1 MTDPRVFYNK
11 EDLWRVARSSAQG
24 PASPMSPYYTIMKL
38 PEVGQKEEFIL
49 MVPFTPAR
57 KNNMIAWMA
66 ARCDAPN
73 YGKVTVFTFP
83 KQKLVYG
90 PQQIESRID
99 QDPTISQ
106 QLTLWG
112 QVGSSV
118 LRGTLLVVPIGN
130 AVMYIEPLYLAAQS
144 GGALPQ
150 LKRVIVAYSDQVVMS
165 DTLDDALSQI
175 FGTNISTQT
184 AQALPTLKPK
194 VEGEKLVTSVKGGAP
209 TAPAAPSAADLAQF
223 KALTQQANQQY
234 ERALELLKQGDW
246 AGYGSEIKRLGQTL
260 NQLASQSQ

>member
-1 MTDPRVFYNK
+1 MT
-11 EDLWRVARSSAQG
+11 
-24 PASPMSPYYTIMKL
+24 PYYTIMKL
-38 PEVGQKEEFIL
+38 PEVGKEEEFIL

-150 LKRVIVAYSDQVVMS
+150 LKRVIVSYSDQVVMS
-165 DTLDDALSQI
+165 STLDDALSQI
-175 FGTNISTQT
+175 FGADISTQQ

-194 VEGEKLVTSVKGGAP
+194 VAGEKLVTSVPG
-209 TAPAAPSAADLAQF
+209 APAAPAAAARAPANLQQMRDLSR
-223 KALTQQANQQY
+223 QASQQY
-234 ERALELLKQGDW
+234 ERALQLLKQGDW
-246 AGYGSEIKRLGQTL
+246 AGYGNEIKKLGQTL
-260 NQLASQSQ
+260 NQLSTLQR

>member
-1 MTDPRVFYNK
+1 
-11 EDLWRVARSSAQG
+11 
-24 PASPMSPYYTIMKL
+24 
-38 PEVGQKEEFIL
+38 
-49 MVPFTPAR
+49 
-57 KNNMIAWMA
+57 MIAWMA

-90 PQQIESRID
+90 PQQVESRID

-175 FGTNISTQT
+175 FGTTISTQT

-194 VEGEKLVTSVKGGAP
+194 IPGAKLVTSVPG
-209 TAPAAPSAADLAQF
+209 APAAPQAPAPSELQQVRN
-223 KALTQQANQQY
+223 LTRQANQQY
-234 ERALELLKQGDW
+234 ERALQLLKQGDW
-246 AGYGSEIKRLGQTL
+246 AGYGSEIKKLGQTL
-260 NQLASQSQ
+260 NQLAAQQK